1 MTDKKI
7 DIRLIGAV
15 IVLVVLGGY
24 ATWGMMQIPVAWEM
38 SHNFDNMIIN
48 DTYRVDMGDD
58 ASSPD
63 IYSGYAASVDGQFKI
78 ADGREHYS
86 WEDSEKYSGTN
97 TLRYTVS
104 ATPVKIRFDPY
115 LPVPT
120 WVPDSEAGPHKFYSK
135 NTTAGMMYYEHHV
148 YQVDVK
154 VYTMGESVAYGAAF
168 HGTCDGLPSNLL
180 QWYYPDGSRES
191 IPADRDHD
199 AEFRLKTA
207 VVLQPWAINVGDVLA
222 DGNDT
227 YEVTDAFMGIM
238 SATVI
243 AVYMGHGEGAATPT
257 YGGVAAAVQQEG
269 SPLSMYDLEDSAVQN
284 YYDIAASPDASGLGA
299 IQDVPTSILMQLTG
313 TLEAGLHVEGG
324 AVAGTWAS
332 ATPVNNQIHW
342 TVRIDVVTALG
353 VVLIVGDQP
362 TITTNFT
369 EYIPPPTPPVYWW
382 EDIFAG
388 IGTWFSNPMNVLF
401 LAVMVIVVL
410 WFVVKIIGG
419 RKVAVSI

>member
-1 MTDKKI
+1 MTKQKL

-24 ATWGMMQIPVAWEM
+24 ASWAMIQIPVGWEM
-38 SHNFDNMIIN
+38 SHNFDHMIIN
-48 DTYRVDMGDD
+48 DTYRVNMGDT
-58 ASSPD
+58 ATSPD
-63 IYSGYAASVDGQFKI
+63 IYSGYASSVDGQFKI
-78 ADGREHYS
+78 DDGMEHYD
-86 WEDSEKYSGTN
+86 WADSEKYSGTN
-97 TLRYTVS
+97 TIRYTTS
-104 ATPVKIRFDPY
+104 ATPVKIRFDAH
-115 LPVPT
+115 LPVPA
-120 WVPDSEAGPHKFYSK
+120 WVPDSEAGPHKYYSK

-154 VYTMGESVAYGAAF
+154 VYTMGESVPYGIAF
-168 HGTCDGLPSNLL
+168 HGTCDGLPSTVVN
-180 QWYYPDGSRES
+180 WRSPDGSFRN
-191 IPADRDHD
+191 IPADSDHD

-207 VVLQPWAINVGDVLA
+207 VVLQPWAINVGDTLI

-243 AVYMGHGEGAATPT
+243 AVYAGHGVGAATPT
-257 YGGVAAAVQQEG
+257 FGGVASPVQQEG
-269 SPLSMYDLEDSAVQN
+269 SPLSMFDLQDSAVQN
-284 YYDIAASPDASGLGA
+284 YYDIAASPEPSGLGS
-299 IQDVPTSILMQLTG
+299 IQNVPTTILMQLTG
-313 TLEAGLHVEGG
+313 TLEAGLHVQAG
-324 AVAGTWAS
+324 AVIGTWAS

-369 EYIPPPTPPVYWW
+369 EYIPPPTPIKYWW
-382 EDIFAG
+382 EDLFDG
-388 IGTWFSNPMNVLF
+388 IGTWFSNPMNVIF
-401 LAVMVIVVL
+401 LAVMVLTIL
-410 WFVVKIIGG
+410 WLVSKILGG

>member
-1 MTDKKI
+1 MTKQKL

-48 DTYRVDMGDD
+48 DAYRVNMGDD

-63 IYSGYAASVDGQFKI
+63 IYSGYADSVDGQFKI
-78 ADGREHYS
+78 DDGMPHYD
-86 WEDSEKYSGTN
+86 WVDSEKYSGTN

-120 WVPDSEAGPHKFYSK
+120 WVPDSEAGPHKYYSK

-148 YQVDVK
+148 YQVDIK
-154 VYTMGESVAYGAAF
+154 VYTMGESVPYGIAF
-168 HGTCDGLPSNLL
+168 HGTCDGLPSTVVN
-180 QWYYPDGSRES
+180 WRNADGSFQN
-191 IPADRDHD
+191 IPADSDHD

-207 VVLQPWAINVGDVLA
+207 VVLQPWAIDVGDTLI

-243 AVYMGHGEGAATPT
+243 AVYAGHGEGAAEATF
-257 YGGVAAAVQQEG
+257 GGVASPVQQEG
-269 SPLSMYDLEDSAVQN
+269 SPLSMFDLQDSAVQN
-284 YYDIAASPDASGLGA
+284 YYDIAASPEPSGLGTIQNVPSA
-299 IQDVPTSILMQLTG
+299 IMMQLTG
-313 TLEAGLHVEGG
+313 TLEAGLNVQAG
-324 AVAGTWAS
+324 VVMGTWAS

-342 TVRIDVVTALG
+342 TVRVDVLTALG
-353 VVLIVGDQP
+353 VVLVVGDQP

-382 EDIFAG
+382 EDLFAG
-388 IGTWFSNPMNVLF
+388 IGTWFSNPMNVIF
-401 LAVMVIVVL
+401 LAVMVLAILWIVS
-410 WFVVKIIGG
+410 KILGG